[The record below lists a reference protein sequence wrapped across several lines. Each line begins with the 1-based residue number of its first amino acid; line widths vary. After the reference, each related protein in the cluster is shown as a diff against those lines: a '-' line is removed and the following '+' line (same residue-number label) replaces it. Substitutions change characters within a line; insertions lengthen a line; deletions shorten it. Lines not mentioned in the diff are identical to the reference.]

1 MPLVGRDIICLASS
15 SWDAMWVNAQ
25 HLMSRLAADNRV
37 LYVNNLGLRAPGKN
51 KGDWAKVRRRL
62 GEWFSGAQKKADN
75 LWVLSPVSVPLHQ
88 SAAVRS
94 FNRWS
99 LIRSLRGHARRLGF
113 QRPILWTFLP
123 LGVELIGQL
132 DESLV
137 VYHCVDEYAANPGVA
152 VDELRAMED
161 ALLRRADLVFATN
174 PVLYEERK
182 DRSKRAVYVGNVAH
196 TPHFEPSTQR
206 DIPEKLRH
214 LPRPILGYTGN
225 ISGYKTDL
233 ELLVKT
239 ARAMNEGSLVLVGPV
254 GWGDPS
260 TDVTALQELPN
271 VHFIGRVD
279 YDELPA
285 YVAAFDICLM
295 PLRVNESTRRSFPM
309 KFYEYMAA
317 GKPIVSVDLPAFDRY
332 RTRPELCRVAAD
344 HDDFLEAI
352 CRTIADQGDYTD
364 ARLTEARANSWDVR
378 VREIGATVAAALA
391 EKEAR
396 G

>member
-1 MPLVGRDIICLASS
+1 VPLIGRDIVCLASS

-25 HLMSRLAADNRV
+25 HLMSRLAIDNRV

-62 GEWFSGAQKKADN
+62 GEWFSDAEKKMDN
-75 LWVLSPVSVPLHQ
+75 LWVLSPVNVPLHQ

-113 QRPILWTFLP
+113 RRPIIWTFLP

-132 DESLV
+132 DEALI

-152 VDELRAMED
+152 VDELRSMED
-161 ALLRRADLVFATN
+161 ALLRRADLVFTTN

-182 DRSKRAVYVGNVAH
+182 DRTKRAVYVGNVAH
-196 TPHFEPSTQR
+196 TPHFEPQAQR
-206 DIPEKLRH
+206 EVPAKMRH

-233 ELLVKT
+233 DLLAKT
-239 ARAMNEGSLVLVGPV
+239 AKAMKEGSLVLVGPV

-260 TDVTALQELPN
+260 TDVSVLQELSN

-279 YDELPA
+279 YNELPA

-317 GKPIVSVDLPAFDRY
+317 GKPIVSVDLPAFARY
-332 RTRPELCRVAAD
+332 RTRPELCRVAVD
-344 HDDFLEAI
+344 HDDFIDAI
-352 CRTIADQGDYTD
+352 GRTIADRDDHTQ
-364 ARLTEARANSWDVR
+364 ARLIEARANSWDVR
-378 VREIGATVAAALA
+378 VDEIGETVAAALA